1 MSTILAQARLRA
13 CQHWPFASH
22 AILSMVPVPRPGLGT
37 LSVDKNWRLYF
48 DEGALH
54 RMGTEQAAGL
64 ILHEIDHLL
73 KRHHKRGEQLVGD
86 DNAKWDTWNYAADAA
101 INSGLR
107 SEGIQL
113 PDGVVYPERLDLPE
127 GLSAEEYFRELI
139 KPKDEPDSEETP
151 DEDPEQYDSDREDDQ
166 PNEQETDHE
175 PNESGETTEDSQ
187 EPDAEDSDPGSG
199 TDTEGPADREHEDA
213 PDGSGADAGD
223 GNRDDHTT
231 PEGGDGQQDG
241 DTPSEAGE
249 GATGTGS
256 GVCGEEDQADGEGEA
271 GGSDDWET
279 QPVGTSGSCSDGR
292 PRPWEL
298 GEPDDDNPGLDEADQ
313 EALIHVAA
321 KNVLDKGCGKG
332 AGGRRVWAEEVLD
345 PPVNPAAK
353 LLNLVRRYCDV
364 TVGMGERSYRRPSR
378 RNGNPRMVLPSNVA
392 PLPRITVIVDTSG
405 SMDQQDLGL
414 ALGMIRKV
422 LNSFHIRDGINVVTG
437 DAKGQ
442 SKQICMADPKRIE
455 LTGGGGTNMAAV
467 IAEALEARPKPQMI
481 ILCTDGWTPWPTED
495 PGIPVVACVT
505 RRVSTLPEMYQP
517 PDWIVTLELN
527 RSPI

>member
-1 MSTILAQARLRA
+1 
-13 CQHWPFASH
+13 
-22 AILSMVPVPRPGLGT
+22 
-37 LSVDKNWRLYF
+37 
-48 DEGALH
+48 
-54 RMGTEQAAGL
+54 
-64 ILHEIDHLL
+64 
-73 KRHHKRGEQLVGD
+73 
-86 DNAKWDTWNYAADAA
+86 
-101 INSGLR
+101 
-107 SEGIQL
+107 
-113 PDGVVYPERLDLPE
+113 
-127 GLSAEEYFRELI
+127 
-139 KPKDEPDSEETP
+139 
-151 DEDPEQYDSDREDDQ
+151 
-166 PNEQETDHE
+166 
-175 PNESGETTEDSQ
+175 
-187 EPDAEDSDPGSG
+187 
-199 TDTEGPADREHEDA
+199 
-213 PDGSGADAGD
+213 
-223 GNRDDHTT
+223 
-231 PEGGDGQQDG
+231 
-241 DTPSEAGE
+241 
-249 GATGTGS
+249 
-256 GVCGEEDQADGEGEA
+256 
-271 GGSDDWET
+271 
-279 QPVGTSGSCSDGR
+279 
-292 PRPWEL
+292 L

-321 KNVLDKGCGKG
+321 KKALEKGCGKG

-495 PGIPVVACVT
+495 PGIPVIACIT
-505 RRVSTLPEMYQP
+505 RRVSTLPQMHQP
-517 PDWIVTLELN
+517 PDWIVTIELT